1 MKFQVIFLLLIYNST
16 VHGQERNWTHAK
28 SKDGTVNVKYEV
40 TENDSKE
47 TLVFY
52 EAQTIFTGSIANY
65 KDLMSNSSRY
75 QEFLE
80 YTEESKE
87 IERFS
92 ASEWLMYLYFDQ
104 PWPLPNSD
112 CVHRV
117 FLNDTLSNGFNI
129 VATNDIDAFPMQNV
143 KRMEVYDVTYTFVE
157 QQDKIEFTIKA
168 KFTPVGSLP
177 KWMLTSW
184 FPEGPAGIMRRIIE
198 NGK

>member
-1 MKFQVIFLLLIYNST
+1 MKLQVIFLLLIYNST
-16 VHGQERNWTHAK
+16 VHGQERNWTQAK
-28 SKDGTVNVKYEV
+28 SKDGTINVKYEI
-40 TENDSKE
+40 TKDDSE
-47 TLVFY
+47 RTVVYY
-52 EAQTIFTGSIANY
+52 EAQTSFAGTIENY
-65 KDLMSNSSRY
+65 KALMSNSLLY

-87 IERFS
+87 IERS
-92 ASEWLMYLYFDQ
+92 SSSEWLMYLYFDQ

-117 FLNDTLSNGFNI
+117 LLNDTLSNGFDI
-129 VATNDIDAFPMQNV
+129 VATTDSEAYPMQDV
-143 KRMEVYDVTYTFVE
+143 KRMEVYDVSYSFIARE
-157 QQDKIEFTIKA
+157 DQIEFTIKA

-177 KWMLTSW
+177 KWMLASW